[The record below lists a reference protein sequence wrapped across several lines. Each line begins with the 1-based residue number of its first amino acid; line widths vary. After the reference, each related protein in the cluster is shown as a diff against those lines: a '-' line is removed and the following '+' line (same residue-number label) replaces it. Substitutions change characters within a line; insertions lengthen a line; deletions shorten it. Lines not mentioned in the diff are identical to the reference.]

1 MKVTLKIKDAGADVD
16 SNSSAWTF
24 VLSLHPV
31 SSPFSVHALLRIT
44 YKPEME
50 EFPGSLMLILIF
62 ELSGTYIY

>member
-16 SNSSAWTF
+16 SNSSAWTL
-24 VLSLHPV
+24 VLSLRAV
-31 SSPFSVHALLRIT
+31 SWSSGVHASLRIT

-62 ELSGTYIY
+62 ELSGT